1 MHIFHAL
8 GDQHSTLGADCD
20 SHVIINSPL
29 EQPQF
34 AFPGHLSPSERQ
46 SKPTFQLACQ
56 LDDCGPSKGFRL
68 LLDNINHDHVHWTS
82 IF

>member
-1 MHIFHAL
+1 MEMFEETAVSERKSIL
-8 GDQHSTLGADCD
+8 
-20 SHVIINSPL
+20 SPL
-29 EQPQF
+29 PSF
-34 AFPGHLSPSERQ
+34 FIFVRAASFPGHLSPSERQ